1 MEDIN
6 LYQVALKRMMIM
18 VESRM
23 GVDNGSRREK
33 IDLLVNGGTRGK
45 RCWEG
50 RSYKEKKGSEIRST
64 SSR

>member
-1 MEDIN
+1 
-6 LYQVALKRMMIM
+6 M

-23 GVDNGSRREK
+23 GVDNGSGREK
-33 IDLLVNGGTRGK
+33 VDLLINGGTRGK

-50 RSYKEKKGSEIRST
+50 SYTKKKGSEIRST

>member
-1 MEDIN
+1 
-6 LYQVALKRMMIM
+6 M

-23 GVDNGSRREK
+23 GVDNGSGREK

-50 RSYKEKKGSEIRST
+50 ISYKKKKGSEIRST

>member
-1 MEDIN
+1 
-6 LYQVALKRMMIM
+6 M

-23 GVDNGSRREK
+23 GVDNGSGREK
-33 IDLLVNGGTRGK
+33 KDLLVNGGKRGK

-50 RSYKEKKGSEIRST
+50 MSYKKKKGSEMRST